1 MSIEILKLVNG
12 ETLLTEVTHDDDRR
26 FANSQIHIIDPVQM
40 TIQTRQDSSS
50 VCVCTI
56 WVPLLKPTNLFSMD
70 HSNILVRTVVDED
83 MEMYYNRC
91 LETIYNAA
99 ETGGGSFFTSAREPS
114 NNESMTASD
123 MTELLKKLK
132 IAADQPVANTA
143 LH

>member
-1 MSIEILKLVNG
+1 
-12 ETLLTEVTHDDDRR
+12 
-26 FANSQIHIIDPVQM
+26 
-40 TIQTRQDSSS
+40 
-50 VCVCTI
+50 
-56 WVPLLKPTNLFSMD
+56 MD

>member
-56 WVPLLKPTNLFSMD
+56 WVPL
-70 HSNILVRTVVDED
+70 
-83 MEMYYNRC
+83 
-91 LETIYNAA
+91 TIYNAA